1 MNNEQEHVMRIT
13 GKEHSRMKEEPVQ
26 KPEDGHE
33 FDVWKEQIVNLEG
46 KWDMLKLRL
55 PKCMGAW
62 QPGKSGDF
70 VRAMGSC

>member
-1 MNNEQEHVMRIT
+1 MNNKQEHVMRIIE
-13 GKEHSRMKEEPVQ
+13 KEHSRMKEEPVQ
-26 KPEDGHE
+26 KPEDGNE

-62 QPGKSGDF
+62 QPGKSGDS
-70 VRAMGSC
+70 VRAVGSC

>member
-1 MNNEQEHVMRIT
+1 MRIT
-13 GKEHSRMKEEPVQ
+13 EKEHSRMKEEPVQ
-26 KPEDGHE
+26 KPEDGNE

-62 QPGKSGDF
+62 QLGKSGDS
-70 VRAMGSC
+70 VRAVGSC